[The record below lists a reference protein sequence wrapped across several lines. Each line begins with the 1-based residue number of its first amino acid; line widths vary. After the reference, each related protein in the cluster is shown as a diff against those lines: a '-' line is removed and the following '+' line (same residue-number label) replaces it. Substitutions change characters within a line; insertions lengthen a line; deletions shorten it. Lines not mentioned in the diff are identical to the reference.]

1 MDLKHGDIISKLS
14 LDEKVSLLSG
24 KNFWE
29 SRDLKKVNLPSIFL
43 SDGPNGLRKQAAA
56 ADQLGLNPSIP
67 ATCFPTSATS
77 ANSWDPALLY
87 QVGEAIGEEARVA
100 HVSVLLGPGIN
111 MKRNPRCGRN
121 FEYFSEDPYLAGKLG
136 ASYIQGVQS
145 NGISACVKHF
155 ACNDQETRRLASDSI
170 VDERALREIY
180 LTAFEIAVKEGKPGA
195 VMSAYNLINGTY
207 CNENEHL
214 LQDIL
219 RKEWG
224 FAGVVVTDWG
234 GDNDRVKGLLA
245 SNELEMPSTCG
256 ETNLDVKRAVEG
268 GQLSVAVVDQA
279 IDRLIDLVLSTHKSV
294 DNAPKSFDK
303 EGHHA
308 LAQKVAEDSIVL
320 LKNKENILPL
330 KADTKVAIIGD
341 FAKTPRY
348 QGAGSSIVNPLKL
361 DSILGSLGESGLR
374 SVGYAAGYKRYG
386 KKSNRLLK
394 EAVNLADAADVLL
407 VFIGLDEFSEAEG
420 LDRKTMSLPDNQKEL
435 IGALYHTGK
444 PIVAVL
450 NAGSP
455 VELSFVDRLSALVQ
469 GYLGGEAGAKAML
482 NVLTGKVNPSGKLA
496 ETYPYGYPDVP
507 SADHFGKRDP
517 QVEYRESLFIGYR
530 YFLTSGVDVRFP
542 FGFGLSYTNFTY
554 SSLKLEENGV
564 RFLLKN
570 TGGVAGKETVQLYI
584 GKANSALPRPLR
596 ELKGFAKIALQPGE
610 EKEVEIPFDDKSF
623 RYFNVK
629 TNRWEIE
636 GGAYRIEIGASSS
649 DIRLSAEITRQGSQ
663 APSPYEISAIPHY
676 MRGKV
681 RQISD
686 EEFTAL
692 LGHPLPS
699 DPRVYI
705 RKNRIIVN
713 DLTAVCD
720 LKYAPG
726 WFGRFFERAIR
737 HVVHLLRHIGHRSDA
752 NTLVMGVYENPLRNM
767 SRMSG
772 GAICWKQLDG
782 LIAMCNGH
790 FFSGFHHFVHEGH
803 VFKKQRK
810 AEEKLLK
817 KEEKEGH

>member
-1 MDLKHGDIISKLS
+1 MLLKHADIIDKLT

-29 SRDLKKVNLPSIFL
+29 TKDIAKVKLPSIFL

-67 ATCFPTSATS
+67 ATCFPTSASS
-77 ANSWDPALLY
+77 ANSWDKDLLY
-87 QVGEAIGEEARVA
+87 QVGETIGEEARVA
-100 HVSVLLGPGIN
+100 KASVLLGPGIN

-121 FEYFSEDPYLAGKLG
+121 FEYFSEDPYLAGKLA
-136 ASYIQGVQS
+136 ASYIRGVQS
-145 NGISACVKHF
+145 NGIVSCVKHF

-180 LTAFEIAVKEGKPGA
+180 LTAFEIAVKEGNAGA
-195 VMSAYNLINGTY
+195 VMSAYNLLNGTY
-207 CNENEHL
+207 CNENKHL

-256 ETNLDVKRAVEG
+256 ETNLDVKKAIEDG
-268 GQLSVAVVDQA
+268 KLQMEVVDQA
-279 IDRLIDLVLSTHKSV
+279 IDRLIDLVLRTSASV
-294 DNAPKSFDK
+294 NSAPKTFDK
-303 EGHHA
+303 AAHHLTAQEVDEG
-308 LAQKVAEDSIVL
+308 SIVL
-320 LKNKENILPL
+320 LKNKNKILPL
-330 KADTKVAIIGD
+330 KEGAKVAIIGD
-341 FAKTPRY
+341 FAKNPRY
-348 QGAGSSIVNPLKL
+348 QGAGSSIVNPLHL
-361 DSILGSLGESGLR
+361 DSVLSCLKDSGLH
-374 SVGYAAGYKRYG
+374 SVGYAAGFKRYG
-386 KKSNRLLK
+386 KFSNHLIK
-394 EAVNLADAADVLL
+394 EAVNLADKADVLL

-420 LDRKTMSLPDNQKEL
+420 LDRKNMALPENQKQL

-444 PIVAVL
+444 PIVVIL
-450 NAGSP
+450 NCGSP
-455 VELSFVDRLSALVQ
+455 VELSFVDRVDALVH

-517 QVEYRESLFIGYR
+517 QVQYRESLFIGYR
-530 YFLTSGVDVRFP
+530 YFETAGIDVRFP
-542 FGFGLSYTNFTY
+542 FGFGLSYTSFAY
-554 SSLKLEENGV
+554 SDLQVDKAGV
-564 RFLLKN
+564 HFVLKN
-570 TGGVAGKETVQLYI
+570 TGSVAGKEIAQLYV
-584 GKANSALPRPLR
+584 GKLDSSFPRPIR
-596 ELKGFAKIALQPGE
+596 ELKGFAKVTLKSGE
-610 EKEVEIPFDDKSF
+610 EKNVDIPFDDKTF

-629 TNRWEIE
+629 TNAWEIE
-636 GGAYRIEIGASSS
+636 GGTYRIEVGASSL
-649 DIRLSAEITRQGSQ
+649 DIRLTGEVQQEGTN
-663 APSPYEISAIPHY
+663 APAPYETSAIPHY
-676 MRGKV
+676 MSGKV
-681 RQISD
+681 REIED
-686 EEFTAL
+686 PEFEAI
-692 LGHPLPS
+692 LGHPIPD

-705 RKNRIIVN
+705 KRNRIQVT
-713 DLTAVCD
+713 DGTAVCD

-737 HVVHLLRHIGHRSDA
+737 HIVHLLRHIGHRADA
-752 NTLVMGVYENPLRNM
+752 NTLVMGVYENPMRNM

-782 LIAMCNGH
+782 LILMCNGH
-790 FFSGFHHFVHEGH
+790 FWKGLNHFIHEGH

-810 AEEKLLK
+810 AEAKLLK
-817 KEEKEGH
+817 QEGKAA